1 MAEAAT
7 GASEAAG
14 KLDADLLAIEPGEG
28 SVGLRISAAAHPVS
42 AVYGAAYLFLDR
54 CWVLLDRP
62 DADHVRVTLT
72 PRGGASAGAQLDAS
86 ALAAE
91 FAEELVSG
99 TWRAAI
105 ANETRSLIEAAIS
118 RAHAGG
124 DAPPSLD
131 ELAGY
136 EFSKD
141 AMEDPLGIAA
151 SWEDKQKAAKQPR
164 EP

>member
-1 MAEAAT
+1 MAEV
-7 GASEAAG
+7 EP
-14 KLDADLLAIEPGEG
+14 LDADLLAIEPGER
-28 SVGLRISAAAHPVS
+28 SVALRVSAQAHPLG

-54 CWVLLDRP
+54 CWVVLDRP
-62 DADHVRVTLT
+62 DAEHLRVTLT
-72 PRGGASAGAQLDAS
+72 SRSAAGAGVKLDAD

-105 ANETRSLIEAAIS
+105 AKETRSLVEGAVS

-124 DAPPSLD
+124 DAPPTLD
-131 ELAGY
+131 DLAGY

-141 AMEDPLGIAA
+141 AMDDPLGIAA
-151 SWEDKQKAAKQPR
+151 SWEDKQKAQK

>member
-1 MAEAAT
+1 MAEA
-7 GASEAAG
+7 EP
-14 KLDADLLAIEPGEG
+14 LDADLLAVEAGER
-28 SVGLRISAAAHPVS
+28 SVALRVSAAAHPLG

-62 DADHVRVTLT
+62 DAEHVRVTLT
-72 PRGGASAGAQLDAS
+72 ARKPGPLDAN

-99 TWRAAI
+99 SWRASI
-105 ANETRSLIEAAIS
+105 AKETRSLIEAAVS

-141 AMEDPLGIAA
+141 AMDDPLGIAA
-151 SWEDKQKAAKQPR
+151 SWEDKHKAAQEKPK

>member
-1 MAEAAT
+1 MGDAVSS
-7 GASEAAG
+7 ASEGVSPDLAG
-14 KLDADLLAIEPGEG
+14 AADLLGVEAGER
-28 SVGLRISAAAHPVS
+28 SVALRVDAAAHPIA

-62 DADHVRVTLT
+62 DATHLRVTLT
-72 PRGGASAGAQLDAS
+72 PRSLKASLDAN
-86 ALAAE
+86 ALASE
-91 FAEELVSG
+91 FAEELVSA
-99 TWRAAI
+99 TWRAQI
-105 ANETRSLIEAAIS
+105 AKDTHALIDAAIS

-141 AMEDPLGIAA
+141 
-151 SWEDKQKAAKQPR
+151 
-164 EP
+164 EPEKKEEP